1 VPYLLGEYRE
11 RAPERRLRR
20 PYRDRTGVLLIESQA
35 SVPLLRRPK
44 VLLRPS
50 SNRDPPG
57 FSRALYLLS
66 LAGMSVCGAEG
77 ARTPGLR
84 SAEPAL
90 NLLSYSPMSPEPGNR
105 TRHVLLPKQAG
116 YPAPSL
122 RIARA
127 GSPRDE
133 GRRPGVLCYAIRCG
147 ILKHQHHRTCRSVI
161 ARAAGIEPATH
172 GFGDRRSTELSY
184 TRIRK
189 WRRNG
194 KRRLSRSGRRRVAR
208 LACRATRA

>member
-90 NLLSYSPMSPEPGNR
+90 NLLSYSPMSPEPGIEPGMSCSQSR
-105 TRHVLLPKQAG
+105 RVTQLPR
-116 YPAPSL
+116 S
-122 RIARA
+122 
-127 GSPRDE
+127 GSP
-133 GRRPGVLCYAIRCG
+133 GPAALAM
-147 ILKHQHHRTCRSVI
+147 
-161 ARAAGIEPATH
+161 RAADRASFVMPSAVEFSNISTTGHAGVSLH
-172 GFGDRRSTELSY
+172 GRQESNPQRTALE
-184 TRIRK
+184 T
-189 WRRNG
+189 
-194 KRRLSRSGRRRVAR
+194 VA
-208 LACRATRA
+208 LPN